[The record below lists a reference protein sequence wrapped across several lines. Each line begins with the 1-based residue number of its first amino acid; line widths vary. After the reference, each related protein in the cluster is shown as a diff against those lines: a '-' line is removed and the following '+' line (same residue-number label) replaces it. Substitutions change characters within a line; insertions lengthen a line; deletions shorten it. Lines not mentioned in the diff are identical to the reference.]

1 MELKSYT
8 NLAVLNQTAM
18 TQKFEN
24 FAVGTK
30 VQSYDK
36 DGYFVMNACGYI
48 AKHIGNGHAI
58 IKNFDG
64 SFFSTVGLRKVVE
77 IEAI

>member
-1 MELKSYT
+1 
-8 NLAVLNQTAM
+8 M
-18 TQKFEN
+18 TQKFES

-30 VQSYDK
+30 IQSYDK

-58 IKNFDG
+58 IKTFSGD
-64 SFFSTVGLRKVVE
+64 FYSTVGLRNVFE
-77 IEAI
+77 IEAL